1 LLGRRKAK
9 DECIMKRLHRFWWRH
24 FGAGRHFWRDLYLE
38 TAGFRTDS
46 AKRVKAKSTVI
57 RSLRNE

>member
-1 LLGRRKAK
+1 MVPNTDWYTDRAGA
-9 DECIMKRLHRFWWRH
+9 WWRH

-46 AKRVKAKSTVI
+46 AKRVKAKSTII
-57 RSLRNE
+57 RSLRDE